1 MRISETGL
9 ALVLVGKLR
18 EVVDDVHELL
28 LYKLERVAHDDDVGV
43 VANVAGG
50 RTQVDYSRRLGALL
64 SVCVYMGHYV
74 VAYQLLALLSDLIV
88 DVGDVGFQF
97 VYHFLCDL
105 VYAEVHLCPCESDP
119 QTAPCGK
126 LLVCGEDVLHLLACI
141 ACAERAFIGG
151 IIS

>member
-1 MRISETGL
+1 
-9 ALVLVGKLR
+9 
-18 EVVDDVHELL
+18 
-28 LYKLERVAHDDDVGV
+28 
-43 VANVAGG
+43 
-50 RTQVDYSRRLGALL
+50 
-64 SVCVYMGHYV
+64 MGHYV

-88 DVGDVGFQF
+88 YVGDVGFQF

>member
-1 MRISETGL
+1 M
-9 ALVLVGKLR
+9 
-18 EVVDDVHELL
+18 
-28 LYKLERVAHDDDVGV
+28 
-43 VANVAGG
+43 
-50 RTQVDYSRRLGALL
+50 DYSCRLGALL

-119 QTAPCGK
+119 QAAPCGK